1 VSRYRV
7 AVDVGGTFTDIFV
20 FEEESGRI
28 SVTKVPSVPDD
39 PAKGILAGIRLWTES
54 YWQLTE

>member
-1 VSRYRV
+1 MSRYRV

-20 FEEESGRI
+20 FEEESGRT

-54 YWQLTE
+54 YCN

>member
-1 VSRYRV
+1 MSRYRV

-20 FEEESGRI
+20 F
-28 SVTKVPSVPDD
+28 VTKVPSVPDD

-54 YWQLTE
+54 YCN